1 MFRSVPPICPR
12 SLDETPFTWVDTPA
26 AFTVMIGKLR
36 MATELAVDLEHHSY
50 RTFSGFLCLMQ
61 ISTREEDW
69 IVDTL
74 LLREELAEL
83 NEVFTDPKI
92 VKVRIECSVI

>member
-1 MFRSVPPICPR
+1 M
-12 SLDETPFTWVDTPA
+12 LET
-26 AFTVMIGKLR
+26 LR
-36 MATELAVDLEHHSY
+36 GASELAIDLEHHSY

-74 LLREELAEL
+74 VLREELAEL
-83 NEVFTDPKI
+83 NEVFTDPSI
-92 VKVRIECSVI
+92 VKVRTFFGIVDLVSTGPLGFPRS